1 MAKYSATIE
10 ATLKRRAKCYYCG
23 ATYTYEMDTAY
34 VTTSD
39 KSKTEAEDAMRQD
52 CESGR
57 AESVFSATKGC
68 NPCPRCG
75 RWTPGKES
83 GDLALAC
90 ILNLFSVPALMI
102 LASAIVAFS
111 GEDEEMAR
119 ALVRVAAF
127 VPWIAACLGIYRLWN
142 MNENPERTLRRYNF
156 NKSKIVLESAP
167 LEKKTEPVITLARRL
182 GAAFLF
188 LPAVLGGYWAVCAT
202 PNGALGTAGI
212 PGIAVAAAALGAFSF
227 ATFKMML
234 AAEPEVKIEDELLET
249 RLR

>member
-1 MAKYSATIE
+1 
-10 ATLKRRAKCYYCG
+10 
-23 ATYTYEMDTAY
+23 MDTAY

-39 KSKTEAEDAMRQD
+39 KSKTEAEDAMRRD

-57 AESVFSATKGC
+57 AEIVFSATKGC
-68 NPCPRCG
+68 KPCPRCG

-90 ILNLFSVPALMI
+90 ILNLFSVPALAI

-111 GEDEEMAR
+111 GEDEETAR

-142 MNENPERTLRRYNF
+142 MNANPERTLRRYNF

-167 LEKKTEPVITLARRL
+167 LEEKTEPVVVLSNVTLARRL

-212 PGIAVAAAALGAFSF
+212 PGLAVAAAALGAFSF

-234 AAEPEVKIEDELLET
+234 AAEAEVKIEDKLLET